1 MVLFFYLVIVQL
13 CYFVLE
19 SMRIV
24 LHSQDLF
31 ELILRVNSTFL
42 CCWVKLFVFRKYF
55 GVLLCITDLVSD
67 LLALFSGGGFN
78 ISPMK
83 PRNGRPRAQVQHL
96 MQIDLKGWGV
106 GYISSFQQHCL
117 LQMLNCVAGKNLWF
131 IVVGWHHLGFSIGVL
146 LVCWQVLN
154 DLI

>member
-1 MVLFFYLVIVQL
+1 MLFRSREHENCAPQPG
-13 CYFVLE
+13 FVRAHIE
-19 SMRIV
+19 SKFNFPLLLSETI
-24 LHSQDLF
+24 
-31 ELILRVNSTFL
+31 
-42 CCWVKLFVFRKYF
+42 FVFRKYF

-131 IVVGWHHLGFSIGVL
+131 IVVGRHHLGFSIGVL